1 MKEYC
6 SQLGIGDVL
15 YSINKKD
22 LKIQKFFIREVI
34 FSDIYPTSYNNF
46 DGEEVI
52 KYVKIRE
59 GEPLNVSYAVCH
71 EDDKNT
77 ALRKEY
83 LITVDR
89 LKLGTEFFTSEE
101 ELINYIKQ

>member
-6 SQLGIGDVL
+6 STLGIGDYL
-15 YSINKKD
+15 YSINSTTF
-22 LKIQKFFIREVI
+22 KIQRFIIREVI
-34 FSDIYPTSYNNF
+34 FSDTYPTSYNDF
-46 DGEEVI
+46 DGERMI
-52 KYVKIRE
+52 KYVKVKN

-71 EDDKNT
+71 EDEKNT

-89 LKLGTEFFTSEE
+89 LKMGTEYFTSEE